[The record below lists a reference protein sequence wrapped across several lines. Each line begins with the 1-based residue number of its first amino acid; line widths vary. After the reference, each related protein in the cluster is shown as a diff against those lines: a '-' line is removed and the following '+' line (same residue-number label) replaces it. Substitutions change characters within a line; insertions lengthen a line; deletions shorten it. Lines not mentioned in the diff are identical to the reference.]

1 MSEER
6 DFLDFLEDIIN
17 AMDEAESFVEGMTLD
32 DFVGDKKTAYA
43 VIRAIEIIGEAVKH
57 IPADVRDRYPVVPWR
72 EIAGMRDVLIHG
84 YFGVNLQTVW
94 QTVNVDIPE
103 IKPFIQKVL
112 DDI

>member
-6 DFLDFLEDIIN
+6 DFLDFLEDIID
-17 AMDEAESFVEGMTLD
+17 AMDEAESFVEGMALD

>member
-6 DFLDFLEDIIN
+6 DFLDFLEDIID